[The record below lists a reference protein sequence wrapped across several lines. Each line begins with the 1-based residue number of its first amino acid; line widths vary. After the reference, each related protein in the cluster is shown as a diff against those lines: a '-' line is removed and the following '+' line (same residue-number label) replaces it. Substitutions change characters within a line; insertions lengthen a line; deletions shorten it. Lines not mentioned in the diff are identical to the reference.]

1 MSRKRYTPEQIIGLR
16 CEAEGALAQGEKTVV
31 VCRRL
36 TDEIASSQ
44 IAPLPR

>member
-1 MSRKRYTPEQIIGLR
+1 MSRKRYTREQVIGMLR
-16 CEAEGALAQGEKTVV
+16 EAEVALAQGEKTVV

-36 TDEIASSQ
+36 TDEITSSQ